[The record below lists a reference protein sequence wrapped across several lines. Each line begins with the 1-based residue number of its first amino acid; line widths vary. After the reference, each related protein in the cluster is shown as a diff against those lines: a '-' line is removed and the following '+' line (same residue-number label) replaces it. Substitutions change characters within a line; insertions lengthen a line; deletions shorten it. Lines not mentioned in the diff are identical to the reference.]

1 MNPILPNST
10 ERAPRPGGVA
20 GVSSI
25 NFDALWQHVIA
36 QFACGPD
43 SVHGPSHWRRVEENG
58 LLIARHSG
66 AIEPVVRLFAVFHD
80 SRREHDGWDDAHGRH
95 GAAFAARLRGKWFDL
110 PDYEFALLE
119 YACTWHTHGRTISD
133 PTIGTCWDADR
144 LDLGRVGKQPDPIY
158 LSTATGRVLASGR
171 ADRAASP
178 PPVVAFSFVS
188 LPKEG

>member
-1 MNPILPNST
+1 MNPILKNSK
-10 ERAPRPGGVA
+10 ERALRPTGATGRRP
-20 GVSSI
+20 I
-25 NFDALWQHVIA
+25 NFAALWQHVIA

-80 SRREHDGWDDAHGRH
+80 SRREHDGWDDAHGRN
-95 GAAFAARLRGKWFDL
+95 GAAFAARLRGQWFDL

-119 YACTWHTHGRTISD
+119 YACTWHTQGRTISD

-144 LDLGRVGKQPDPIY
+144 LDLGRVGKLPEPNFM
-158 LSTATGRVLASGR
+158 STATGRVLASGR
-171 ADRAASP
+171 PDRAASLHP
-178 PPVVAFSFVS
+178 ETHA
-188 LPKEG
+188 